1 MGDFTPHQK
10 KIINR
15 YYDHRDEIMLTRLQE
30 LVTDLYL
37 AESDAKRQR
46 LWTRVASA
54 MKALKVPPALADH
67 ILAQGKPELLAKNL
81 RAWLDAAKKK
91 P

>member
-1 MGDFTPHQK
+1 MGDFTPHQR

-30 LVTDLYL
+30 IVTELYL
-37 AESDAKRQR
+37 VETDAKRRR
-46 LWTRVASA
+46 LWTRAASA
-54 MKALKVPPALADH
+54 MKALKVPPTVAEH
-67 ILAQGKPELLAKNL
+67 ILALGKPEVLAHNL
-81 RAWLDAAKKK
+81 RVWLDAAKKK